1 MCEGHNFAGWYA
13 DEDRP
18 VAIAQIAAGTTDAQ
32 VLYAK
37 WEANGQGLCSD
48 AAGDGD
54 HLCEIC
60 GADGASSCEDP
71 DRDHT
76 CDECGFAVGKHEAA
90 EGTHPCGHCGETMT
104 ECADVDKNHVCDI
117 CGAAVGNHE
126 AAEGTHVCD
135 YCGETM
141 SACADSEDLD
151 TQCDI
156 CGNNLLQIRVEGGL
170 LVVENN
176 ANIQLIIA
184 EYDVYGKMLGVHIV
198 TESANVPICGQ
209 TRVFTLDKNHVPQ
222 LPWLEVNTDS
232 TAVQ

>member
-1 MCEGHNFAGWYA
+1 MGN
-13 DEDRP
+13 
-18 VAIAQIAAGTTDAQ
+18 
-32 VLYAK
+32 
-37 WEANGQGLCSD
+37 
-48 AAGDGD
+48 
-54 HLCEIC
+54 
-60 GADGASSCEDP
+60 
-71 DRDHT
+71 
-76 CDECGFAVGKHEAA
+76 HEAA
-90 EGTHPCGHCGETMT
+90 EGTHVCDYCGETMT

-117 CGAAVGNHE
+117 CGTAVGIHE

-156 CGNNLLQIRVEGGL
+156 CGKNLLQIRVEGGL

-176 ANIQLIIA
+176 ANVQLIIA

-198 TESANVPICGQ
+198 TESANVPICRQ